1 RALGYLAL
9 LQVTRRKGETNIS
22 HHKKNGYT
30 PKQRN
35 PEKTKSS
42 RGFLFKAAQTSQS
55 ITLILG
61 PKLRTVFSDIQRTR
75 LSVFTINT
83 NRIHIQRSRLTDL
96 RRRHHWQRSMRGS
109 DGRCSTKNRKDETK
123 TNNAFHDVAPELWEE
138 DGPTVALEHHDEKT
152 PSRIVFIENVDP
164 RRQRGV
170 RSASQRCL
178 SCSRRPSWRIVSSA
192 CCQRAI

>member
-1 RALGYLAL
+1 MADIGFALTASHLAL
-9 LQVTRRKGETNIS
+9 LQVTRRKGETNS
-22 HHKKNGYT
+22 RHHRKNGYA

-42 RGFLFKAAQTSQS
+42 RGFLFTAAQTSQS

-96 RRRHHWQRSMRGS
+96 RRRHHWQRSVRRR
-109 DGRCSTKNRKDETK
+109 DGRCSTKNRKGETK
-123 TNNAFHDVAPELWEE
+123 TDNAFHDVAPELWEE
-138 DGPTVALEHHDEKT
+138 DVATVALEHHDEKT
-152 PSRIVFIENVDP
+152 P
-164 RRQRGV
+164 
-170 RSASQRCL
+170 
-178 SCSRRPSWRIVSSA
+178 
-192 CCQRAI
+192 